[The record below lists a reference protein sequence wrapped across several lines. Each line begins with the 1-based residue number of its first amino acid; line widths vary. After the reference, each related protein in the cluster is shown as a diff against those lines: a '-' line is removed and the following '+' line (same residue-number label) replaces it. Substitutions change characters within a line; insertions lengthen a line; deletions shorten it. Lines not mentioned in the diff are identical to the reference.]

1 MSFQPTIRPAH
12 NPGPLLQVTGATKAY
27 HGIPALI
34 DVSLELRGGEVHAL
48 VGENGAGK
56 STLIK
61 LLAGV
66 LPADSIDIAVRG
78 EPVTFREA
86 RDAFDAGLRFIHQEL
101 SVIPTLSVAENIFLS
116 QPYPSRAG
124 VFVRWSQ
131 LNERARTVLALLGV
145 DHIAPR
151 QIMARLSPG
160 DQMLVKIASAFVG
173 RGVDTDETMS
183 AWVYVMDEPTAAL
196 TVEEAALLFNV
207 IRRLRAQGRAV
218 LYVTHRLDEIF
229 EIADRV
235 TVLRDGHRVTTTR
248 IDHTTPVDLIR
259 MMTGRDLQ
267 QVYPAREP
275 DTAVREK
282 VLLNV
287 QGLTTRS
294 VTAITFQLKEG
305 EILGIAGLKG
315 SGRTELLR
323 ALIKAD
329 RVLSGTIMLDSAA
342 LPGRSPAEAWEN
354 ALAYVPEE
362 RRSQGLILTRS
373 VSDNITLPHLR
384 HLSRQGVLLN
394 HLLERKTS
402 DRVGASVRL
411 KAAGVGQIVR
421 QLSGGNQQK
430 TMFARALARS
440 PRILLL
446 DEPTRGVDVG
456 AKYDIYTVIRQIS
469 ASGTGIIMVSS
480 ELPELLGLCDRILVL
495 REGRLIETVK
505 AEDVTEETLL
515 ALCYGELSNDNRA
528 ANN

>member
-1 MSFQPTIRPAH
+1 
-12 NPGPLLQVTGATKAY
+12 
-27 HGIPALI
+27 
-34 DVSLELRGGEVHAL
+34 
-48 VGENGAGK
+48 
-56 STLIK
+56 
-61 LLAGV
+61 
-66 LPADSIDIAVRG
+66 
-78 EPVTFREA
+78 
-86 RDAFDAGLRFIHQEL
+86 
-101 SVIPTLSVAENIFLS
+101 
-116 QPYPSRAG
+116 
-124 VFVRWSQ
+124 
-131 LNERARTVLALLGV
+131 
-145 DHIAPR
+145 
-151 QIMARLSPG
+151 
-160 DQMLVKIASAFVG
+160 
-173 RGVDTDETMS
+173 
-183 AWVYVMDEPTAAL
+183 MDEPTAAL
-196 TVEEAALLFNV
+196 NVEEAALLFNV

-229 EIADRV
+229 EIADCV
-235 TVLRDGHRVTTTR
+235 TVLQDGQRVTTTR
-248 IDHTTPVDLIR
+248 IEHTTPADLIR

-275 DTAVREK
+275 DTAVRDR
-282 VLLNV
+282 VLLDV

-294 VTAITFQLKEG
+294 VNTISFQLKEG

-329 RVLSGTIMLDSAA
+329 RVLGGTITLNAAA

-354 ALAYVPEE
+354 GLAYVPEE

-384 HLSRQGVLLN
+384 HLSRRGVLLN

-402 DRVGASVRL
+402 DRVGTSVRL
-411 KAAGVGQIVR
+411 KASGVGRLVR

-430 TMFARALARS
+430 AMFARALVRS

-480 ELPELLGLCDRILVL
+480 ELPELLGMCDRILVL
-495 REGRLIETVK
+495 RDGHLITTVR

-528 ANN
+528 TCN